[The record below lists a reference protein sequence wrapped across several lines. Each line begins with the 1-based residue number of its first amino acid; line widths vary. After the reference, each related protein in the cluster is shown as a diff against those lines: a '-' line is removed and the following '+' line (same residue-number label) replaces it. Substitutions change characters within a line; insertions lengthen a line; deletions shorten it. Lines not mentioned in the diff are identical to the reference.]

1 MNKNQLTI
9 IIALVSGAM
18 LGLIGIQMYWI
29 HNAIELKKQ
38 QFDRDVNEVLYKVVA
53 GLEKQEVLNVVKGFG
68 FEANL
73 FKKLDN
79 LDLKIDSI
87 QASTKQI
94 ADSIS
99 DKIVKIEKGPDY
111 SNQGHLRIGLNQAFN
126 HDSIMK
132 GFQRMSDAFFSN
144 DLKKLFDFQF
154 DMAQKQFDLT
164 IGKRKD
170 FEEVFNLDT
179 AIINRK
185 LGLIKE
191 VMKEMVIV
199 DIRGES
205 LNRVKPRNVDS
216 VLGVELINKGIQQ
229 PYKIGVFNA
238 RNQLISELSEPE
250 IYENIAKS
258 PYRINLFPGSVI
270 SEPTFLKVYFP
281 AKSKFLLKAMWGVLS
296 LSFLLTILIILCFY
310 YTVRTIYKQKKD
322 SEIKTDFINNMTHEL
337 KTPISTIALACEAIG
352 DPQLK
357 QSQQKVNEYVGMIH
371 TENERLGNLVE
382 DVLQSAVLDRGDFK
396 IKMEEVNIDNV
407 ISASIEKMQ
416 ALVEK
421 NQGIIQTDL
430 AAKDNI
436 VSGDRFHLIN
446 VISNLIDN
454 AIKYSGS
461 VPKIKITSKN
471 VQNGIKI
478 ICEDNGIGISKENQK
493 KVFDK
498 LYRVPSG
505 NIHNVKGFGLGL
517 NYVQAIVQKHGGNI
531 KVISELGKG
540 SKFEIFLPFRYG
552 KT

>member
-1 MNKNQLTI
+1 MNKNQLTL

-18 LGLIGIQMYWI
+18 LGLIGVQLYWI

-38 QFDRDVNEVLYKVVA
+38 QFDRDVNEVLSNVVA

-99 DKIVKIEKGPDY
+99 EKIVKIEKGPDN
-111 SNQGHLRIGLNQAFN
+111 SPQGHLRIGLNQAFN

-154 DMAQKQFDLT
+154 DMAQKQFDRT

-170 FEEVFNLDT
+170 FEKVFNLDT

-205 LNRVKPRNVDS
+205 MNRVKPRSVDS

-238 RNQLISELSEPE
+238 RNQLISEHLEPE
-250 IYENIAKS
+250 IHEQIAKS

-281 AKSKFLLKAMWGVLS
+281 AKSKYLLKAMWGVLS

-337 KTPISTIALACEAIG
+337 KTPISTIALACESIG

-371 TENERLGNLVE
+371 AENERLGNLVE

-396 IKMEEVNIDNV
+396 IKTEEVNVDNV

-421 NQGIIQTDL
+421 NNGTIHIEL
-430 AAKDNI
+430 IAKENI
-436 VSGDRFHLIN
+436 VIGDRFHLVN
-446 VISNLIDN
+446 VLCNLLDN
-454 AIKYSGS
+454 AIKYSKDL
-461 VPKIKITSKN
+461 PKIKVSTEN
-471 VQNGIKI
+471 VQDGLKI
-478 ICEDNGIGISKENQK
+478 ICEDDGIGISLENQK
-493 KVFDK
+493 KIFDK